1 MDKKVDVAIIGAG
14 TAGLSAV
21 REVQKVTQN
30 FVIINGGEYGTTCAR
45 VGCMPSK
52 VLIQVANDFHRRQ
65 VFAKLG
71 IHGGDNLTLNI
82 PEALRHVRSLR
93 DRFVGGVLKTVE
105 GLGDHNM
112 EGYAQFV
119 KPNVLQV
126 GGVTVQA
133 NKVILATGS
142 RPSIPQSWQS
152 FASRLITSDE
162 IFERE
167 DLPASIG
174 VVGLGAIGLEL
185 GQALHRLGIKTTCV
199 GRRPFIGGLS
209 DPEVNRY
216 AVREMSQEMDFWT
229 GLEADVKPEG
239 QRFRLSYG
247 DQSVVVD
254 GILASLGRRPN
265 LENLGLE
272 KVGIKLNAKGLP
284 SFNTNTMQVEDLP
297 IFIAGDINGDR
308 SILHETADEGRIAG
322 YNSVQTS
329 PALFSRRA
337 GLEITFCHPNI
348 AVVGRSFADLQGED
362 IAIGEVKFDGQ
373 GRSLVME
380 ENSGHLRVYGQRET
394 GLLLGAEM
402 VAPTGEHLAHLL
414 SWVIQK
420 QMTVFEVLQLPF
432 YHPVVEEG
440 LRTALRDLAAKVESA
455 PPDIELALC
464 GESGIECLS

>member
-21 REVQKVTQN
+21 REVQKATQN
-30 FVIINGGEYGTTCAR
+30 FVIINGGKYGTTCAR

-52 VLIQVANDFHRRQ
+52 VLIQVANDFHRRH
-65 VFAKLG
+65 VFFKLG
-71 IHGGDNLTLNI
+71 IHGANNLTLSV
-82 PEALRHVRSLR
+82 PVVLRHVRSLR
-93 DRFVGGVLKTVE
+93 DRFVGGVLKTVD
-105 GLGDHNM
+105 GLGDHNI
-112 EGYAQFV
+112 EGYTQFV
-119 KPNVLQV
+119 EPNVLQV

-142 RPSIPQSWQS
+142 RPIIPRAWQS

-174 VVGLGAIGLEL
+174 VVGLGVIGLEL

-216 AVREMSQEMDFWT
+216 AVRAMSHEMNFWT
-229 GLEADVKPEG
+229 GLEARVEPEG

-247 DQSVVVD
+247 NQSVVVD

-272 KVGIKLNAKGLP
+272 KLGVKLNAQGLP
-284 SFNTNTMQVEDLP
+284 SFNSNTMQVEDLP
-297 IFIAGDINGDR
+297 IFLAGDMNGDKP
-308 SILHETADEGRIAG
+308 ILHEAADEGRIAG
-322 YNSVQTS
+322 YNSVHEAPT
-329 PALFSRRA
+329 LFSRRA
-337 GLEITFCHPNI
+337 RLKITFCHPNI
-348 AVVGRSFADLQGED
+348 AVVGRSFASLNGED
-362 IAIGEVKFDGQ
+362 FAIGEVKFDGQ

-380 ENSGHLRVYGQRET
+380 ENLGHLRVYGQRGT

-402 VAPTGEHLAHLL
+402 VAPAGEHLAHLL

-420 QMTVFEVLQLPF
+420 GMTVFEVLQLPF

-440 LRTALRDLAAKVESA
+440 LRTALRDLAAKVETKR
-455 PPDIELALC
+455 PDFELALC
-464 GESGIECLS
+464 GESGVECLS

>member
-21 REVQKVTQN
+21 REVQKATQN
-30 FVIINGGEYGTTCAR
+30 FVIINGGKYGTTCAR

-52 VLIQVANDFHRRQ
+52 VLIQVANDFHRRH
-65 VFAKLG
+65 VFSKLG
-71 IHGGDNLTLNI
+71 IHGANNLTLSV
-82 PEALRHVRSLR
+82 PEVLRHVRSLR
-93 DRFVGGVLKTVE
+93 DRFVGGVLKTVD
-105 GLGDHNM
+105 GLGDHNI
-112 EGYAQFV
+112 EGYTQFV
-119 KPNVLQV
+119 EPNVLQV

-142 RPSIPQSWQS
+142 RPIIPRAWQS

-174 VVGLGAIGLEL
+174 VVGLGVLGLEL
-185 GQALHRLGIKTTCV
+185 GQVLHRLGIKTTCV

-216 AVREMSQEMDFWT
+216 AVRAMSHEMNFWT
-229 GLEADVKPEG
+229 GLEARVEPEG
-239 QRFRLSYG
+239 QRFRLSFG

-254 GILASLGRRPN
+254 GVLASLGRRPN
-265 LENLGLE
+265 LDNLGLE
-272 KVGIKLNAKGLP
+272 KLGVKLNVQGLP
-284 SFNTNTMQVEDLP
+284 SFNSNTMQVEDLP
-297 IFIAGDINGDR
+297 IFIAGDMNGEKP
-308 SILHETADEGRIAG
+308 ILHEAADEGRIAG
-322 YNSVQTS
+322 YNSVHKT
-329 PALFSRRA
+329 PTLFSRRA
-337 GLEITFCHPNI
+337 RLKITFCHPNM
-348 AVVGRSFADLQGED
+348 AVVGRSFASLKGED
-362 IAIGEVKFDGQ
+362 FAIGEVKFDGQ

-380 ENSGHLRVYGQRET
+380 ENSGHLRVYGQRST

-402 VAPTGEHLAHLL
+402 VAPAGEHLAHLL
-414 SWVIQK
+414 SWAIQK
-420 QMTVFEVLQLPF
+420 RMTVFEVLQLPF

>member
-1 MDKKVDVAIIGAG
+1 MEKKVDVAIIGAG

-30 FVIINGGEYGTTCAR
+30 FVIINGGKYGTTCAR

-52 VLIQVANDFHRRQ
+52 VLIQVANDFHRRH
-65 VFAKLG
+65 VFSKLG

-93 DRFVGGVLKTVE
+93 DRFVGGVLKTVKA
-105 GLGDHNM
+105 LGEQNI
-112 EGYAQFV
+112 EGYTQFV
-119 KPNVLQV
+119 EPNVVQV
-126 GGVTVQA
+126 GDVTIHA
-133 NKVILATGS
+133 TKVIIATGS
-142 RPSIPQSWQS
+142 QPIIPRAWQS

-174 VVGLGAIGLEL
+174 VVGLGVIGLEL

-216 AVREMSQEMDFWT
+216 AVRAMSHEMNFWT
-229 GLEADVKPEG
+229 GLEARVEPEG

-247 DQSVVVD
+247 NQSVVVD

-272 KVGIKLNAKGLP
+272 KLGVKLNAQGLP
-284 SFNTNTMQVEDLP
+284 SFNSNTMQVEDLP
-297 IFIAGDINGDR
+297 IFLAGDMNGDKP
-308 SILHETADEGRIAG
+308 ILHEAADEGRIAG
-322 YNSVQTS
+322 YNSVHEAPT
-329 PALFSRRA
+329 LFSRRA
-337 GLEITFCHPNI
+337 RLKITFCYPNI
-348 AVVGRSFADLQGED
+348 AVVGRSFASLNGED
-362 IAIGEVKFDGQ
+362 FAIGEVKFDGQ

-380 ENSGHLRVYGQRET
+380 ENLGHLRVYGQRGT

-402 VAPTGEHLAHLL
+402 VAPAGEHLAHLL

-420 QMTVFEVLQLPF
+420 GMTVFEVLQLPF

-455 PPDIELALC
+455 PPDIELAHC

>member
-21 REVQKVTQN
+21 REVQKATQN
-30 FVIINGGEYGTTCAR
+30 FVIINGGKYGTTCAR

-52 VLIQVANDFHRRQ
+52 VLIQVANDFHRRH
-65 VFAKLG
+65 VFSKLG
-71 IHGGDNLTLNI
+71 IHGANNLTLSV
-82 PEALRHVRSLR
+82 PEVLRHVRSLR
-93 DRFVGGVLKTVE
+93 DRFVGGVLKTVD
-105 GLGDHNM
+105 GLGDHNI
-112 EGYAQFV
+112 EGYTQFV
-119 KPNVLQV
+119 EPNVLQV

-142 RPSIPQSWQS
+142 RPIIPRAWQS

-174 VVGLGAIGLEL
+174 VVGLGVIGLEL

-216 AVREMSQEMDFWT
+216 AVRAMSHEMNFWT
-229 GLEADVKPEG
+229 GLEARVEPEG

-247 DQSVVVD
+247 NQSVVVD

-272 KVGIKLNAKGLP
+272 KLGVKLNAQGLP
-284 SFNTNTMQVEDLP
+284 SFNSNTMQVEDLP
-297 IFIAGDINGDR
+297 IFLAGDMNGDKP
-308 SILHETADEGRIAG
+308 ILHEAADEGRIAG
-322 YNSVQTS
+322 YNSVHEAPT
-329 PALFSRRA
+329 LFSRRA
-337 GLEITFCHPNI
+337 RLKITFCHPNI
-348 AVVGRSFADLQGED
+348 AVMGRSFASLNGED
-362 IAIGEVKFDGQ
+362 FAIGEVKFDGQ

-380 ENSGHLRVYGQRET
+380 ENLGHLRVYGQRGT

-402 VAPTGEHLAHLL
+402 VAPAGEHLAHLL

-420 QMTVFEVLQLPF
+420 GMTVFEVLQLPF

-464 GESGIECLS
+464 GESGVECLS

>member
-1 MDKKVDVAIIGAG
+1 MEKKVDVAIIGAG

-30 FVIINGGEYGTTCAR
+30 FVIINGGKYGTTCAR

-52 VLIQVANDFHRRQ
+52 VLIQVANDFHRRH
-65 VFAKLG
+65 VFSKLG

-105 GLGDHNM
+105 ALGEQNI
-112 EGYAQFV
+112 EGYTQFV
-119 KPNVLQV
+119 EPNVV
-126 GGVTVQA
+126 KVDDVTIHA
-133 NKVILATGS
+133 TKVIIATGS
-142 RPSIPQSWQS
+142 RPIIPRAWQS

-174 VVGLGAIGLEL
+174 VVGLGVIGLEL

-216 AVREMSQEMDFWT
+216 AVRAMSQEMNFWI
-229 GLEADVKPEG
+229 GLEARVEPEG
-239 QRFRLSYG
+239 QRFRLSFG

-254 GILASLGRRPN
+254 GVLASLGRRPN

-272 KVGIKLNAKGLP
+272 KLGVKLNAEGLP
-284 SFNTNTMQVEDLP
+284 SFNSNTMQVEDLP
-297 IFIAGDINGDR
+297 IFIAGDMNGENP
-308 SILHETADEGRIAG
+308 ILHEAADEGRIAG
-322 YNSVQTS
+322 YNSVHTT
-329 PALFSRRA
+329 PTLFSRRA
-337 GLEITFCHPNI
+337 LLKITFCHPNM
-348 AVVGRSFADLQGED
+348 AVVGRSFGSLKGED
-362 IAIGEVKFDGQ
+362 FAIGEVKFDGQ

-380 ENSGHLRVYGQRET
+380 ENSGHLRVYGQRGT
-394 GLLLGAEM
+394 GLLVGAEM
-402 VAPTGEHLAHLL
+402 VAPAGEHLAHLL
-414 SWVIQK
+414 SWAIQK
-420 QMTVFEVLQLPF
+420 RMTVFEVLQLPF

-440 LRTALRDLAAKVESA
+440 LRTALRDLAAKVETSR
-455 PPDIELALC
+455 PDLELALC
-464 GESGIECLS
+464 GESGVECLS